1 MKELRRKYDYI
12 SLKDSMQL
20 IGIILTEYQ
29 LFLKTYICI
38 ITGRKITV

>member
-20 IGIILTEYQ
+20 IGIILTGYQ
-29 LFLKTYICI
+29 LFLKTFICI
-38 ITGRKITV
+38 IAGRKITV